1 MVVIKALLFKKKN
14 EVNAMLFGDYGRLM
28 FHFTERVE
36 QECIL
41 TATGIDYAGK
51 TNVTASGKN
60 CLPWKNS

>member
-1 MVVIKALLFKKKN
+1 MFVIKALLFKKKN
-14 EVNAMLFGDYGRLM
+14 EVNAMLCGDYGRLM
-28 FHFTERVE
+28 LHFTERVE

>member
-1 MVVIKALLFKKKN
+1 MIVIKSLLFRKN
-14 EVNAMLFGDYGRLM
+14 KRRKGMLCRDYGRLM
-28 FHFTERVE
+28 FPFTETVE

>member
-1 MVVIKALLFKKKN
+1 MIVIRALLFRIN
-14 EVNAMLFGDYGRLM
+14 EVNAMLCGDYGRLM
-28 FHFTERVE
+28 LHFTERVE

>member
-1 MVVIKALLFKKKN
+1 MVVIKSLLFRRKKRRKG
-14 EVNAMLFGDYGRLM
+14 MLCRDYGRLM